1 MENNINILKSLINFS
16 KPIDV
21 LEKEVFG
28 LRWDSEIELVEI
40 QKSHLDN
47 IENRLKSGEIKE
59 SEVETWANL
68 IECREDIKFENE
80 IVKEL
85 IEKLANPTLFKK

>member
-1 MENNINILKSLINFS
+1 MKNNIYILKSLINFS

-21 LEKEVFG
+21 LEKEISS
-28 LRWDSEIELVEI
+28 LKWDNEIELVEI
-40 QKSHLDN
+40 KKSHLDN
-47 IENRLKSGEIKE
+47 VENKLKAGELKE

-80 IVKEL
+80 LVKEK
-85 IEKLANPTLFKK
+85 IEKFANPTLFS